1 VTLTLLGESF
11 MSANTDHYWADNIR
25 LILKLLFIW
34 FLVSFVFGIML
45 VEQLNSIEFAGFKL
59 GFWFSQQGSI
69 ISFVFLIFYYIK
81 KMSAL
86 DAKYGVDD

>member
-1 VTLTLLGESF
+1 

-45 VEQLNSIEFAGFKL
+45 VEPLNSIEFVGFKL

>member
-1 VTLTLLGESF
+1 

-34 FLVSFVFGIML
+34 FLVSFGFGIIL
-45 VEQLNSIEFAGFKL
+45 VEPLNQIEFAGFKL
-59 GFWFSQQGSI
+59 GFWFAQQGSI

-81 KMSAL
+81 KMSEL
-86 DAKYGVDD
+86 DAKYDVDD

>member
-1 VTLTLLGESF
+1 

-34 FLVSFVFGIML
+34 FLVSFIFGIML
-45 VEQLNSIEFAGFKL
+45 VEPLNSIEFAGFKL

>member
-1 VTLTLLGESF
+1 
-11 MSANTDHYWADNIR
+11 MSANTDHYWTDNIR

-34 FLVSFVFGIML
+34 FLVSFVFGIIL
-45 VEQLNSIEFAGFKL
+45 VEPLNSIEFAGFKL

-86 DAKYGVDD
+86 DTKYGVDD

>member
-1 VTLTLLGESF
+1 

-34 FLVSFVFGIML
+34 FLVSFVFGIIL
-45 VEQLNSIEFAGFKL
+45 VEPLNSIEFAGFKL

>member
-1 VTLTLLGESF
+1 

-45 VEQLNSIEFAGFKL
+45 VEPLNSVEFAGFKL

>member
-1 VTLTLLGESF
+1 

-45 VEQLNSIEFAGFKL
+45 VEPLNSIEFAGFQL

>member
-1 VTLTLLGESF
+1 

-34 FLVSFVFGIML
+34 FLVSFVFGIIL
-45 VEQLNSIEFAGFKL
+45 VEPLNTIEFAGFKL

-69 ISFVFLIFYYIK
+69 ISFVLLIFYYIK
-81 KMSAL
+81 KMSEI
-86 DAKYGVDD
+86 DAKHNVDD

>member
-1 VTLTLLGESF
+1 

-34 FLVSFVFGIML
+34 FLVSFVFGIIL
-45 VEQLNSIEFAGFKL
+45 VEPLNAIEFAGFKL

-69 ISFVFLIFYYIK
+69 ISFVLLIFYYIK
-81 KMSAL
+81 KMSEI
-86 DAKYGVDD
+86 DTKHGVDD

>member
-1 VTLTLLGESF
+1 
-11 MSANTDHYWADNIR
+11 MSANTDHYWTDNIR

-34 FLVSFVFGIML
+34 FLVSFVFGIIL
-45 VEQLNSIEFAGFKL
+45 VEPLNSIEFAGFKL